1 MLAPRGGGRPR
12 SERRERSPFPPAQGH
27 ACALNNSG
35 PGPVPSPKV
44 HRVAARNMPLN
55 DNNKNN
61 NGNHWGL
68 GNEER

>member
-12 SERRERSPFPPAQGH
+12 SERREYSPFPPAQGH

-44 HRVAARNMPLN
+44 RRVAARIMPLK
-55 DNNKNN
+55 DNNKIN
-61 NGNHWGL
+61 NGNQCSL
-68 GNEER
+68 GNKER